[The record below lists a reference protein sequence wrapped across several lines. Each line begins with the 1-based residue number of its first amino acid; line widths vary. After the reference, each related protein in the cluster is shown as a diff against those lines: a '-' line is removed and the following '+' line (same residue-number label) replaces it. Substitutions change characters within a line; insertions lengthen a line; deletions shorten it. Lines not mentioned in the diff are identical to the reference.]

1 MGGGEVLGG
10 EQSEKCFPRFF
21 LLGLDENLDGEVS
34 RDGSSELF
42 YYNLKSEIVEPIRDH
57 HAVCGGGEVD
67 VNCGNRF
74 FVGWNCILNYF
85 RKWSLF

>member
-1 MGGGEVLGG
+1 MGGGEVLDG

-21 LLGLDENLDGEVS
+21 SLGLDENLDGEVS

-74 FVGWNCILNYF
+74 FCGLELYF
-85 RKWSLF
+85 KLL